1 MSTTVLHKTTAE
13 AQGLIEDSAWEPTVR
28 GITTDGQNKK

>member
-1 MSTTVLHKTTAE
+1 MSTTALHKTTAE